1 MKKCITNTTEL
12 IDTTQFQEKDWIHL
26 KQIKIRHMG
35 SAMAKSIVERCMQD
49 TIYQPPHSSYQNASV
64 HFIKSVRGDK
74 LALRCVSPRGV
85 SMSLHTKY
93 QDSRNVVLYSHGNA
107 TDLGGCQEI
116 CEILSGI
123 LNAHVIVYDYPNY
136 GASSKTSMCESVLN
150 SSIEAVYARCK
161 EVEIP
166 PEKIILVG
174 QSLGSV
180 PTLHLASRVYAKYCG
195 VILISPLA
203 SAFRTVMDDKYVPSF
218 LSPRLDNILFNNLK
232 VIENV
237 HACVAIVHGFD
248 DSVIDIRSAEV
259 LHSRIPLRFRH
270 KPLYLSAG
278 HNDIYDDD
286 NLSDVRSYLQEFV
299 NIVCKDAVPV
309 NSDALPD

>member
-1 MKKCITNTTEL
+1 
-12 IDTTQFQEKDWIHL
+12 
-26 KQIKIRHMG
+26 MG
-35 SAMAKSIVERCMQD
+35 STMTKSIVERCMHD
-49 TIYQPPHSSYQNASV
+49 TIYQPPESSYQNSSV
-64 HFIKSVRGDK
+64 QFIKSVRGDK
-74 LALRCVSPRGV
+74 LALRCVSPRGS
-85 SMSLHTKY
+85 SMSLYTKY

-107 TDLGGCQEI
+107 TDVGGCQEI

-150 SSIEAVYARCK
+150 ASIEAVYGRCK
-161 EVEIP
+161 EAEIP

-180 PTLHLASRVYAKYCG
+180 PTLHLASRVYANYG
-195 VILISPLA
+195 AVILISPLA
-203 SAFRTVMDDKYVPSF
+203 SAYRTVLNDKYVPSF
-218 LSPRLDNILFNNLK
+218 LSPRLDSILFNNLK

-248 DSVIDIRSAEV
+248 DDVIDIKSAEL
-259 LHSRIPLRFRH
+259 LHSKIPLRFRH
-270 KPLYLSAG
+270 KPLYLCAG

-286 NLSDVRSYLQEFV
+286 NLSDVRAYLQEFV
-299 NIVCKDAVPV
+299 QVTQKTAVSI